1 MKKIELFILM
11 LCCFFSSGAA
21 PYVLI
26 YENGSMKTYYN
37 VGRDGDGIDSLVF
50 SPNYSFFCVGNGRY
64 VEFAEGNVQYQPST
78 KSWRFAENPWDVVGE
93 DNLKVND
100 STYTGWIDLFY
111 YSREDNNFGLE
122 YSSSGEFVDWGVN
135 FGGENKNVYSYRY
148 DTVYGASYLPSEYET
163 LLREEHRKEVIDV
176 DVDCSMS
183 HITGECDTTYTYVD
197 INEYDYV
204 KKVLLDVV
212 YVVEGWHV
220 LTASEWRHL
229 NDYRPNAKYLKFEAT
244 LHEVNG
250 WVYLP
255 DDFVNP
261 GVKISYESVN
271 ALDDVAWGK
280 LKAVGAVFF
289 PSAGSRDGEEYQ
301 KDAWNYH
308 RGGPNSYDYTGT
320 VVAASVRLVRR
331 ARAK

>member
-21 PYVLI
+21 PSVLI
-26 YENGSMKTYYN
+26 YENGSVKYAFN
-37 VGRDGDGIDSLVF
+37 VGDDGIDSLVF
-50 SPNYSFFCVGNGRY
+50 SPNYSFFCVGNGKY

-122 YSSSGEFVDWGVN
+122 HSSSGEFVDWGVN
-135 FGGENKNVYSYRY
+135 FGGEYKKIYEYE
-148 DTVYGASYLPSEYET
+148 TIYGASYLPSEYET
-163 LLREEHRKEVIDV
+163 LLREEHRKEVVDV

-204 KKVLLDVV
+204 KKVLRDVV
-212 YVVEGWHV
+212 YVLGEWHV

-301 KDAWNYH
+301 KDEWEYH
-308 RGGPNSYDYTGT
+308 TSGSYSPTNR
-320 VVAASVRLVRR
+320 AASVRLVRR
-331 ARAK
+331 AK

>member
-21 PYVLI
+21 PCVLI
-26 YENGSMKTYYN
+26 YENGSVKKAFN
-37 VGRDGDGIDSLVF
+37 VGDDGIDSLVF
-50 SPNYSFFCVGNGRY
+50 SPNSFFCVGDGKY

-93 DNLKVND
+93 DNLKVHD

-135 FGGENKNVYSYRY
+135 FGGEYKKIYEYE
-148 DTVYGASYLPSEYET
+148 TIYGASYLPSEYET
-163 LLREEHRKEVIDV
+163 LLREEHRKEVVDV

-204 KKVLLDVV
+204 KKVLRDVV
-212 YVVEGWHV
+212 YVLEEWHV

-255 DDFVNP
+255 DVFVNP

-301 KDAWNYH
+301 KDEWEYH
-308 RGGPNSYDYTGT
+308 TSGSYSPTNR
-320 VVAASVRLVRR
+320 AASVRLVRR

>member
-21 PYVLI
+21 PYVFI
-26 YENGSMKTYYN
+26 YENGSVKKAFN
-37 VGRDGDGIDSLVF
+37 VGDVGIDSLVF
-50 SPNYSFFCVGNGRY
+50 SPNYSFFCVGDGRY

-135 FGGENKNVYSYRY
+135 FGGEYKKIYEYE
-148 DTVYGASYLPSEYET
+148 TIYGASYLPSEYET
-163 LLREEHRKEVIDV
+163 LLREEHRKEVVDV

-204 KKVLLDVV
+204 KKVLRDVV
-212 YVVEGWHV
+212 YVLGEWHV

-255 DDFVNP
+255 DVFVNP

-301 KDAWNYH
+301 KDEWEYH
-308 RGGPNSYDYTGT
+308 TSGSYSPTNR
-320 VVAASVRLVRR
+320 AASVRLVRR

>member
-21 PYVLI
+21 PYVFI
-26 YENGSMKTYYN
+26 YENGGVKKAFN
-37 VGRDGDGIDSLVF
+37 VGDVGIDSLVF
-50 SPNYSFFCVGNGRY
+50 SPNSFFCVGIGKY

-135 FGGENKNVYSYRY
+135 FGGEYKKIYEY
-148 DTVYGASYLPSEYET
+148 DTIYGASYLPSEYET
-163 LLREEHRKEVIDV
+163 LLREEHRKEVGNV

-183 HITGECDTTYTYVD
+183 HITGECDTTYTYVYID
-197 INEYDYV
+197 EYDYV
-204 KKVLLDVV
+204 KKELLDVV
-212 YVVEGWHV
+212 YVVEEWHV
-220 LTASEWRHL
+220 LTASEWYCL
-229 NDYRPNAKYLKFEAT
+229 NNSRPNAKYLKFEAT

-301 KDAWNYH
+301 KDAWVYH
-308 RGGPNSYDYTGT
+308 TGGQGT
-320 VVAASVRLVRR
+320 NGAASVRLVRR
-331 ARAK
+331 AK

>member
-21 PYVLI
+21 PYVFI
-26 YENGSMKTYYN
+26 YENGGVKKAFN
-37 VGRDGDGIDSLVF
+37 VGDVGIDSLVF
-50 SPNYSFFCVGNGRY
+50 SPNYSFFCVGDGRY

-93 DNLKVND
+93 DNLKVHD

-122 YSSSGEFVDWGVN
+122 YSSSGVFVDWGVN
-135 FGGENKNVYSYRY
+135 FGGEYKKIYEY
-148 DTVYGASYLPSEYET
+148 DTIYGASYLPSEYET
-163 LLREEHRKEVIDV
+163 LLREEHRKEVGNV

-183 HITGECDTTYTYVD
+183 HITGECDTTYTYVYID
-197 INEYDYV
+197 EYDYV
-204 KKVLLDVV
+204 KKELLDVV
-212 YVVEGWHV
+212 YVVEEWHV
-220 LTASEWRHL
+220 LTASEWYYL
-229 NDYRPNAKYLKFEAT
+229 NNSRPNAKYLKFEAT

-301 KDAWNYH
+301 KDAWVYH
-308 RGGPNSYDYTGT
+308 TGGQGT
-320 VVAASVRLVRR
+320 NGAASVRLVRR
-331 ARAK
+331 AK

>member
-1 MKKIELFILM
+1 M

-21 PYVLI
+21 PCVLI
-26 YENGSMKTYYN
+26 YENGSVKNAFN
-37 VGRDGDGIDSLVF
+37 VGDDGIDSLVF
-50 SPNYSFFCVGNGRY
+50 SPNYSFFCVGNGKY

-122 YSSSGEFVDWGVN
+122 YSYSGEFVDWGVN
-135 FGGENKNVYSYRY
+135 FGGEYKKIYEYE
-148 DTVYGASYLPSEYET
+148 TIYGASYLPSEYET
-163 LLREEHRKEVIDV
+163 LLREEHRKEVG

-183 HITGECDTTYTYVD
+183 HITGECDTTYVYID
-197 INEYDYV
+197 EYDYV
-204 KKVLLDVV
+204 KKVLRDVV
-212 YVVEGWHV
+212 YVVEEWHV
-220 LTASEWRHL
+220 LTASEWDSL
-229 NDYRPNAKYLKFEAT
+229 NDSRPNAKYLKFEAT

-301 KDAWNYH
+301 KDAWVYH
-308 RGGPNSYDYTGT
+308 TGGPDSYSRAYR
-320 VVAASVRLVRR
+320 AASVRLVRR

>member
-11 LCCFFSSGAA
+11 LCCFFSSGAN

-26 YENGSMKTYYN
+26 YENGGLKKAFN
-37 VGRDGDGIDSLVF
+37 AGDDGIDSLVF
-50 SPNYSFFCVGNGRY
+50 SPKSFFRVSNGRY

-111 YSREDNNFGLE
+111 YSREDNNFGME
-122 YSSSGEFVDWGVN
+122 NYSSSGEFVDWGVN

-148 DTVYGASYLPSEYET
+148 DTVYGASYLPYEYET

-220 LTASEWRHL
+220 LTASEWDYL

-261 GVKISYESVN
+261 DVKISYGSVN

-301 KDAWNYH
+301 KDAWVYH
-308 RGGPNSYDYTGT
+308 TGGPDSYSRAYR
-320 VVAASVRLVRR
+320 AASVRLVRR
-331 ARAK
+331 AK

>member
-21 PYVLI
+21 PCVLI
-26 YENGSMKTYYN
+26 YENGSVKNAFN
-37 VGRDGDGIDSLVF
+37 VGDDGIDSLVF
-50 SPNYSFFCVGNGRY
+50 SPNYSFFCVGNGKY

-78 KSWRFAENPWDVVGE
+78 NSWRFAENPWDVVGE

-122 YSSSGEFVDWGVN
+122 HSYSGEFVDWGVN
-135 FGGENKNVYSYRY
+135 FGGEYKKIYEYE
-148 DTVYGASYLPSEYET
+148 TIYGASYLPSEYET
-163 LLREEHRKEVIDV
+163 LLREEHRKEVG

-183 HITGECDTTYTYVD
+183 HITGECDTTYVYID
-197 INEYDYV
+197 EYDYV
-204 KKVLLDVV
+204 KKVLRDVV
-212 YVVEGWHV
+212 YVVEEWHV
-220 LTASEWRHL
+220 LTASEWDSL
-229 NDYRPNAKYLKFEAT
+229 NDSRPNAKYLKFEAT

-301 KDAWNYH
+301 KDAWVYH
-308 RGGPNSYDYTGT
+308 TGGPDSYSRAYR
-320 VVAASVRLVRR
+320 AASVRLVRR

>member
-21 PYVLI
+21 PCVLI
-26 YENGSMKTYYN
+26 YENGSVKKAFN
-37 VGRDGDGIDSLVF
+37 VGDDGIDSLVF
-50 SPNYSFFCVGNGRY
+50 SPNSFFCVGDGKY

-93 DNLKVND
+93 DNLKVHD

-135 FGGENKNVYSYRY
+135 FGGEYKKIYEY
-148 DTVYGASYLPSEYET
+148 DTIYGASYLPSEYET
-163 LLREEHRKEVIDV
+163 LLREEHRKEVVDV

-204 KKVLLDVV
+204 KKVLRDVV
-212 YVVEGWHV
+212 YVLEEWHV
-220 LTASEWRHL
+220 LTASEWRRL

-255 DDFVNP
+255 DVFVNP

-301 KDAWNYH
+301 KDEWEYH
-308 RGGPNSYDYTGT
+308 TSGSYSPTNR
-320 VVAASVRLVRR
+320 AASVRLVRR

>member
-21 PYVLI
+21 PCLI
-26 YENGSMKTYYN
+26 YENGSVKYAFN
-37 VGRDGDGIDSLVF
+37 VGDDGIDSLVF
-50 SPNYSFFCVGNGRY
+50 SPNSFFCVGDGKY

-93 DNLKVND
+93 DNLKVHD

-135 FGGENKNVYSYRY
+135 FGGEYKKIYEYE
-148 DTVYGASYLPSEYET
+148 TIYGASYLPSEYET
-163 LLREEHRKEVIDV
+163 LLREEHRKEVG

-183 HITGECDTTYTYVD
+183 HITGECDTTYVYID
-197 INEYDYV
+197 EYDYV
-204 KKVLLDVV
+204 KKVLRDVV
-212 YVVEGWHV
+212 YVVEEWHV
-220 LTASEWRHL
+220 LTASEWDSL
-229 NDYRPNAKYLKFEAT
+229 NDSRPNASYLKFEAT

-261 GVKISYESVN
+261 GVKISYGSVN

-301 KDAWNYH
+301 KDAWVYH
-308 RGGPNSYDYTGT
+308 TGLGSYSREYR
-320 VVAASVRLVRR
+320 AASVRLVRR

>member
-21 PYVLI
+21 PYVFI
-26 YENGSMKTYYN
+26 YENGGVKKAFN
-37 VGRDGDGIDSLVF
+37 VGDVGIDSLVF
-50 SPNYSFFCVGNGRY
+50 SPNSFFCVGDGKY

-78 KSWRFAENPWDVVGE
+78 KSWRFAENPWDVIGE

-100 STYTGWIDLFY
+100 STYTGWVDLFY

-135 FGGENKNVYSYRY
+135 FGGEYKKIY
-148 DTVYGASYLPSEYET
+148 DYETIYGASYLPSEYET
-163 LLREEHRKEVIDV
+163 LLREEHRKEVG

-183 HITGECDTTYTYVD
+183 HITGECDTTYVYID
-197 INEYDYV
+197 EYDYV
-204 KKVLLDVV
+204 KKVLRDVV
-212 YVVEGWHV
+212 YVVEEWHV
-220 LTASEWRHL
+220 LTASEWRYL
-229 NDYRPNAKYLKFEAT
+229 NDYRPNATYLKFEAT

-289 PSAGSRDGEEYQ
+289 PSAGFRDGEEYQ
-301 KDAWNYH
+301 KDEWEYH
-308 RGGPNSYDYTGT
+308 TSGSYSPTNR
-320 VVAASVRLVRR
+320 AASVRLVRR
-331 ARAK
+331 AK